1 MRAKTTFKVG
11 GSLRIWGKKKERD
24 KESEE
29 LKTVRMKPRCDFSRL
44 VWEIAA
50 KGNVWMGRIAPWLHL
65 HSMEALKESSKESIQ
80 KGQGLF

>member
-1 MRAKTTFKVG
+1 M
-11 GSLRIWGKKKERD
+11 GKKKSERD

-50 KGNVWMGRIAPWLHL
+50 KGNVWMGEDSPLASS
-65 HSMEALKESSKESIQ
+65 HSMEALKESSKEGIQ
-80 KGQGLF
+80 KGQNLF